1 MISYNNNN
9 SLLILLYPKKT
20 DKLKVEGGFLL
31 VVQAYSISVLEY
43 AFYLQN
49 NSNSSELILNFVA
62 FIKSYTFDQSI
73 V

>member
-31 VVQAYSISVLEY
+31 VVQAYSIPVLEY
-43 AFYLQN
+43 AFIYKTIQILQN
-49 NSNSSELILNFVA
+49 
-62 FIKSYTFDQSI
+62 
-73 V
+73 

>member
-1 MISYNNNN
+1 MISYNNKN

-62 FIKSYTFDQSI
+62 FIKSYTFDQLI

>member
-62 FIKSYTFDQSI
+62 FIKS
-73 V
+73 